1 MTVIDWN
8 KVNEADY
15 DCKPSSYNVFL
26 TKSEKES
33 LEFIQKRYSY
43 LLKKQANALSTLV
56 RLIIENTYLYLNNSE
71 RSFFT
76 DVENV
81 LNKKYFKDSIDYN
94 FKKRLK
100 DKTKEYEF
108 IQELVRIQLLRVLS
122 NRSIDS
128 DEELIKVSF
137 RLTKND
143 SNMLKIIGGKVSV
156 TMEEFLSGYLRYFLN
171 LPGDTRYYILT
182 YPKQLK
188 LDRAIREHSCIII
201 NGIKY
206 KPYKIINSDL
216 LILRKNLI
224 CFDAYCDSFQII
236 DRIYDKDIIY
246 TEEYFEFTQDELN
259 VIEAYKK
266 LDYIDI
272 SFKVLND
279 ENKDINNLISD
290 ENDSPRI
297 VERKHEFPLEK
308 IRIKYFRNIIHILEK
323 ANKKNIDYLCYSE
336 NYNEF
341 IRLTLD
347 NQEEFHKFMKR
358 LKGKDE

>member
-33 LEFIQKRYSY
+33 LEFIKKRYSY
-43 LLKKQANALSTLV
+43 LLKKQVNALSTLV

-171 LPGDTRYYILT
+171 LPADTRYYILT

-188 LDRAIREHSCIII
+188 LDRAIKEHQCIIL

-206 KPYKIINSDL
+206 KPYKIVHSDL

-236 DRIYDKDIIY
+236 DGIYDKDIIY

-279 ENKDINNLISD
+279 ENKDINNLIRD
-290 ENDSPRI
+290 EKTSI
-297 VERKHEFPLEK
+297 VIERKHEFPLEK
-308 IRIKYFRNIIHILEK
+308 IRIKYYPHVISTLEK
-323 ANKKNIDYLCYSE
+323 ANKKNIDYICYSE

-341 IRLTLD
+341 IRLTKD
-347 NQEEFHKFMKR
+347 KQEEFHRFMKR

>member
-26 TKSEKES
+26 TKSEKEN

-43 LLKKQANALSTLV
+43 LLKKQVNALSTLV

-81 LNKKYFKDSIDYN
+81 LNKKYFKDSIDYT

-143 SNMLKIIGGKVSV
+143 TNMLKIIGGKVSV

-171 LPGDTRYYILT
+171 LPGDT
-182 YPKQLK
+182 
-188 LDRAIREHSCIII
+188 
-201 NGIKY
+201 
-206 KPYKIINSDL
+206 
-216 LILRKNLI
+216 
-224 CFDAYCDSFQII
+224 
-236 DRIYDKDIIY
+236 
-246 TEEYFEFTQDELN
+246 
-259 VIEAYKK
+259 
-266 LDYIDI
+266 
-272 SFKVLND
+272 
-279 ENKDINNLISD
+279 
-290 ENDSPRI
+290 
-297 VERKHEFPLEK
+297 
-308 IRIKYFRNIIHILEK
+308 
-323 ANKKNIDYLCYSE
+323 
-336 NYNEF
+336 
-341 IRLTLD
+341 
-347 NQEEFHKFMKR
+347 
-358 LKGKDE
+358 